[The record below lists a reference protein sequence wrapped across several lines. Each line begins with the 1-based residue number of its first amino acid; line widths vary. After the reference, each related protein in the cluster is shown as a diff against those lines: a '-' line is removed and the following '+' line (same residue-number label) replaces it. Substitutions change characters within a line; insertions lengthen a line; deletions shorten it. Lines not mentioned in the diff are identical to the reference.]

1 MNPEI
6 FKLLKDILRF
16 IEDEY
21 SFIKHIEVDADKYGL
36 LKTLS
41 REELKAYVSSMKKP
55 RYMLNNQF
63 VIDLCNN

>member
-16 IEDEY
+16 IEDEH
-21 SFIKHIEVDADKYGL
+21 SFIQHIEVDKKYGL

-41 REELKAYVSSMKKP
+41 EEELKAYVTSMKKP
-55 RYMLNNQF
+55 SYMKNNQF
-63 VIDLCNN
+63 VRDLCNT